1 MVNFKRKGKMLYKNK
16 IQEVI
21 RRCLVADCVPDNKVS
36 RSIEDC
42 DSEISTLIHD
52 VFGGE
57 ILKTYKNKRWHFYN
71 RIDGERVDMA
81 FPEAGKSGEKILF
94 EDIPSSTTETSV
106 YFDRYDY
113 STFYMKFVNTLEET
127 IGLGQYKTGM
137 ST

>member
-1 MVNFKRKGKMLYKNK
+1 MGKMLYKNK

-21 RRCLVADCVPDNKVS
+21 KRCLLADCIPDRKVDK
-36 RSIEDC
+36 SIEEC

-71 RIDGERVDMA
+71 RINGERVDMA
-81 FPEAGKSGEKILF
+81 VYGKDKKDSKKPF

-113 STFYMKFVNTLEET
+113 STFYMKFVKTLEET
-127 IGLGQYKTGM
+127 IGLGQYETGH

>member
-1 MVNFKRKGKMLYKNK
+1 MLYKNK

-21 RRCLVADCVPDNKVS
+21 KNCLLSDCIPDRKMD
-36 RSIEDC
+36 RTIEDC

-71 RIDGERVDMA
+71 RINGERVDMA
-81 FPEAGKSGEKILF
+81 VPEKDKPRKELSF

-113 STFYMKFVNTLEET
+113 STFYMKFVKSFEET
-127 IGLGQYKTGM
+127 IGLGHYNMGF
-137 ST
+137 SA